1 MGTHDTFVLVSFN
14 FFINLEIALKSL
26 ISEIET
32 QRFPQPRISSNMTK
46 MTIKFI
52 FAPKKGTLI
61 IRRGGCASR
70 SGIET
75 PSRRGEYRMIS
86 SLIVKNQ
93 IHIVKK
99 IDPTFDDIR
108 SVFFT
113 FSYHFLRISVQK
125 SISNLQEGWGKSE
138 KEKSWGNIF
147 YTLFF
152 QIRRIFNGFS
162 FKNQAMRAY
171 HRRQCLVTCAR
182 ISTSHSSRQ
191 MVEFI

>member
-14 FFINLEIALKSL
+14 FFINLEIALKSP

-61 IRRGGCASR
+61 MRRGGCASR

-125 SISNLQEGWGKSE
+125 VSQ
-138 KEKSWGNIF
+138 IF
-147 YTLFF
+147 RKAGGRVRRKKAGGIFF
-152 QIRRIFNGFS
+152 IR
-162 FKNQAMRAY
+162 
-171 HRRQCLVTCAR
+171 
-182 ISTSHSSRQ
+182 SSSK
-191 MVEFI
+191 